1 MQLPKIQTPVYKTK
15 LISNN
20 KQIILRPFLVKEEKI
35 LLTSMQTQDK
45 EVIIENYIQILK
57 NCILTENIDIEN
69 MASFDA
75 VYIFIELRKK
85 SMGEIIN
92 ISVKD
97 TETQKY
103 FDVEMDLNE
112 VKIIKNK
119 KINEKIQLTEQIG
132 IILKYPTIRQ
142 ALDLSLEKTENLDP
156 NKITDILINCID
168 KIYDAETVY
177 NIKDC
182 TKEEIIEFIDQMS
195 TSMVSSVSEFF
206 INIPKVIFE
215 KEYVSPFTG
224 KMVKVRIENFMD
236 FLI

>member
-142 ALDLSLEKTENLDP
+142 ALDLSLQKTENLDP

-168 KIYDAETVY
+168 KIYDTEKVY
-177 NIKDC
+177 NIQDY
-182 TKEEIIEFIDQMS
+182 TKEEIIQFIDQMS

>member
-20 KQIILRPFLVKEEKI
+20 KQILLRPFLVKEEKI

-45 EVIIENYIQILK
+45 ETIIENYIKILK

-177 NIKDC
+177 NIEDC

-215 KEYVSPFTG
+215 KEYASPFTG

>member
-1 MQLPKIQTPVYKTK
+1 MKLPTIQTPVYKTK

-20 KQIILRPFLVKEEKI
+20 KQILLRPFLVKEEKI

-45 EVIIENYIQILK
+45 ETIIENYIQILK
-57 NCILTENIDIEN
+57 NCILTENIDIDN
-69 MASFDA
+69 MPSFDA

-92 ISVKD
+92 ISIKD
-97 TETQKY
+97 TENGKY

-112 VKIIKNK
+112 VKIVKNK

-142 ALDLSLEKTENLDP
+142 ALDLSLEKTQDFDP

-168 KIYDAETVY
+168 KIYDTETVY
-177 NIKDC
+177 NIQDY
-182 TKEEIIEFIDQMS
+182 TKEEIVQFIDQMS
-195 TSMVSSVSEFF
+195 PSMVASVSDFF
-206 INIPKVIFE
+206 ANIPKVIFE
-215 KEYVSPFTG
+215 KEYISPFTG
-224 KMVKVRIENFMD
+224 KNVKVRIENFMD